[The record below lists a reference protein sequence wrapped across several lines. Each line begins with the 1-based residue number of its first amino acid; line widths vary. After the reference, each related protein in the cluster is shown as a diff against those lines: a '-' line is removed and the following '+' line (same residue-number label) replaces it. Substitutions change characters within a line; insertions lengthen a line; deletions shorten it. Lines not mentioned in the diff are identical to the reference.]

1 MRTVQVTG
9 WAHRWYARIER
20 PGVIDEH
27 PAEFMERGPYPFKWM
42 AKLAFPIQR
51 WTW

>member
-1 MRTVQVTG
+1 MRTVTVFDGRGG
-9 WAHRWYARIER
+9 WWARIER
-20 PGVIDEH
+20 PGVVDDH

-42 AKLAFPIQR
+42 AQLAFPIQR